1 MTTPGSKPKPGTA
14 ISSMTAMEES
24 RILGDE
30 EREELIASLKDAEA
44 DITAG
49 RATPFDKASFKARFM
64 AICRGDID

>member
-1 MTTPGSKPKPGTA
+1 
-14 ISSMTAMEES
+14 MTAMEES